1 MSDDVGGA
9 FVRGARH
16 YLIDSFWPRL
26 GVALERLAD
35 DDLWWRPNEASNSAG
50 NLVLHLCG
58 NARQWIVSGVG
69 GAPDLRRRQD
79 EFDERG
85 PLPRAQ
91 LLRTLDETFRAID
104 RTLGTL
110 DPVVLLERR
119 TIQGRDVSVLEA
131 VLHVV
136 EHVSHHTG
144 QILWIAKARSGRDL
158 GLWSVRAGVAT
169 PTWSTPR

>member
-1 MSDDVGGA
+1 MGDDVGAA

-26 GVALERLAD
+26 SVALEHLAD

-104 RTLGTL
+104 RTLETL
-110 DPVVLLERR
+110 DPQALLERR
-119 TIQGRDVSVLEA
+119 NIQGRDVSVLEA

-158 GLWSVRAGVAT
+158 GLWSVHEGVAT
-169 PTWSTPR
+169 PTWS